1 MSRMSFVDVEQD
13 PYFKP
18 IKVVEGVH
26 IARTCSNCAHC
37 KGEISSLFDFF
48 GYGKDSFYRGFYVCA
63 LEGRETEKCRLT
75 TSDSVCSHHRYE
87 PGISAKKAP
96 NCLRHI
102 QECIEHRKKKMLSG
116 TETIGDI

>member
-1 MSRMSFVDVEQD
+1 MPQTSFVDVEFE
-13 PYFKP
+13 PCFKP
-18 IKVVEGVH
+18 IKVVEGVR

-75 TSDSVCSHHRYE
+75 SSDSVCSHHRFE
-87 PGISAKKAP
+87 HGISAKKAP

-102 QECIEHRKKKMLSG
+102 QECIEEKAKIRSR
-116 TETIGDI
+116 ENES